1 MEIEICANSIESA
14 IIANELNAQRV
25 ELCVN
30 LEQGGTTPP
39 MGLIKSVNT
48 LNNVENHVL
57 IRCRPGDFVYSEDEI
72 QMMCESISWCKEQK
86 VDGVVIG
93 ALLKNNELDVPA
105 IERMIKAGEGL
116 TFTFHR
122 AIDEAKNWKKAMN
135 QLIEFKFERILTSGQ
150 AKNIVLGKEVLAEMI
165 QHADDQIQIMIGG
178 GVKIDNIKSILQEIN
193 PNAVHFSATKAYFSG
208 KKNSLFREQ
217 LLRTDRNIAEEIIQN
232 ITN

>member
-39 MGLIKSVNT
+39 MGLIRSVNR

-93 ALLKNNELDVPA
+93 ALLENNDLDLAA
-105 IERMIKAGEGL
+105 IERMMTAGEGL
-116 TFTFHR
+116 VFTFHR
-122 AIDEAKNWKKAMN
+122 AIDEAKDWKKAMN

-150 AKNIVLGKEVLAEMI
+150 AKNIVLGKEVLSEMI
-165 QHADDQIQIMIGG
+165 QHANNQIQIMIGG
-178 GVKIDNIKSILQEIN
+178 GVKVDNIKSILQEIK
-193 PNAVHFSATKAYFSG
+193 PSAVHFSATKSYFSG
-208 KKNSLFREQ
+208 EENSLFREQ